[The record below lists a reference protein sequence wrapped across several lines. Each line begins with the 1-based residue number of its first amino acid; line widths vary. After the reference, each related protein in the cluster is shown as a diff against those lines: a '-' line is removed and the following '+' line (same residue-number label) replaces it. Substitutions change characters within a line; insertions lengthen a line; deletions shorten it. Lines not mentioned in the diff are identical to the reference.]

1 MHDASRD
8 TPDASGDVAA
18 PIRPFDLDSR
28 AAQTIAFTGENSDFR
43 RLVTRGALLELVTAG
58 FYRFWLATNMR
69 RYLWSNTIIG
79 GDALEYL
86 GTGRE
91 LLFGFFFAIAILAPV
106 YLAYFLVGL
115 EAERHKAFASAPLLL
130 FFFAFGQFAIYRA
143 HRYRLHR
150 TFWRGLQFGMSGS
163 GFAYAARALAWVIA
177 VVLTLGLALPWAQSA
192 LERYK
197 MRHTFYG
204 DLNGAFVGKGGAFFK
219 RAWWIWASAL
229 IYPVVVGLGV
239 LWLRPTKTPAGDGS
253 GRLIDNGAGA
263 AALFVIAA
271 VAVALFIGPKLYAS
285 FKAAQ
290 WRWWLEGLRIGD
302 VRVTADLS
310 STTLLLNY
318 LKAAGL
324 GLLVL
329 IAGGLAMALAAYLS
343 SKAGWAP
350 NKLTGAPSIPFLLSL
365 SIPYLATFLTIGV
378 IMRIYL
384 TQRIW
389 KIVVSSL
396 EVHDLQTAEDV
407 AARVGAANAIGEG
420 LADSLDVVG
429 F

>member
-1 MHDASRD
+1 MIWGIATADERRFPKNLAD
-8 TPDASGDVAA
+8 FPGSGARATALLAIAA
-18 PIRPFDLDSR
+18 
-28 AAQTIAFTGENSDFR
+28 T
-43 RLVTRGALLELVTAG
+43 LVT
-58 FYRFWLATNMR
+58 F
-69 RYLWSNTIIG
+69 
-79 GDALEYL
+79 
-86 GTGRE
+86 
-91 LLFGFFFAIAILAPV
+91 
-106 YLAYFLVGL
+106 
-115 EAERHKAFASAPLLL
+115 
-130 FFFAFGQFAIYRA
+130 
-143 HRYRLHR
+143 
-150 TFWRGLQFGMSGS
+150 
-163 GFAYAARALAWVIA
+163 
-177 VVLTLGLALPWAQSA
+177 
-192 LERYK
+192 
-197 MRHTFYG
+197 
-204 DLNGAFVGKGGAFFK
+204 
-219 RAWWIWASAL
+219 
-229 IYPVVVGLGV
+229 
-239 LWLRPTKTPAGDGS
+239 
-253 GRLIDNGAGA
+253 
-263 AALFVIAA
+263 FVI
-271 VAVALFIGPKLYAS
+271 PKLYAS
-285 FKAAQ
+285 FKAVQ
-290 WRWWLEGLRIGD
+290 WRWWLEGVRIGN
-302 VRVTADLS
+302 VRVTSDLS